1 MGGRV
6 VAHADVLRA
15 AERMFDA
22 DGRVDLHELAAQL
35 LVSRATLYRVI
46 GSRERLLGDV
56 MWWQGQ
62 QVMSYATARV
72 ASLSGAER
80 LVQLA
85 RAFNERLISY
95 QPLRQFLREDP
106 VLAHHVLFLPEARV
120 HLRFVALWRD
130 LFAEA
135 AARGEITLPFDI
147 DELAFIWVRTGESML
162 YADLMSGLE
171 PKVELAERMQRL
183 MLSDAGVTSRFGS
196 ACRR

>member
-1 MGGRV
+1 VGGRI
-6 VAHADVLRA
+6 VAHADVLRV

-22 DGRVDLHELAAQL
+22 EGGIDLPDLAARM

-56 MWWQGQ
+56 LWWQGQ
-62 QVMSYATARV
+62 QVMQYAARRV
-72 ASLSGAER
+72 ESLSGAER
-80 LVQLA
+80 LVALA
-85 RAFNERLISY
+85 REFNARLISY
-95 QPLRQFLREDP
+95 EPLRRFLREEP

-120 HLRFVALWRD
+120 HSRFVALWRD

-135 AARGEITLPFDI
+135 AARGEITLPFDV
-147 DELAFIWVRTGESML
+147 DELAFIWVRIGESML

-183 MLSDAGVTSRFGS
+183 LLLTREFMVSEG
-196 ACRR
+196 